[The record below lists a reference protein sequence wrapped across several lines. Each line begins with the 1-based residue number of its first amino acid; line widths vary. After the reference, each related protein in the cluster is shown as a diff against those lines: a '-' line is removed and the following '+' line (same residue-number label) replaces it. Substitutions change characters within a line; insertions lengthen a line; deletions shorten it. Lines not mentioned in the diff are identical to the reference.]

1 MATTTCNI
9 RMDENLKAQFDSVA
23 ARIGMPTSTAF
34 NVFARQFVAHGGF
47 PFEVVAPIPSEM
59 EFTTEME
66 RRYAEVAAGLGTTH
80 ELIED

>member
-34 NVFARQFVAHGGF
+34 NVFAKQFVAHGGF
-47 PFEVVAPIPSEM
+47 PFEVVAPVPTEE
-59 EFTTEME
+59 EFAFEME
-66 RRYAEVAAGLGTTH
+66 RRYAEVAAGLGSAH
-80 ELIED
+80 ELAEE